1 MRATSSPG
9 SVGNE
14 FNDYDPSTNPD
25 ASIIEAQWANDVQ
38 GDLIAIQEEAGLD
51 EAAYTS
57 AHVLKA
63 IQKIAK
69 ELSKY
74 VGELFFLD
82 EVKDANAY
90 DSGADIEEYFPAICL
105 SSIAGSQVLDVAVWP
120 LLVPHL
126 RAKLLKYQAGKGTE
140 VDNWS
145 VTVSGS
151 DITFPNIAAAN
162 AMLAALAEDQLFHG
176 SYSNWRT
183 VNIDGTDY
191 AISGINL
198 GTRVVTVTGS
208 PTTGSQTA
216 RFYTHRIAGSTTTA
230 REFACNGMTLVG
242 PNDSD
247 DELIPGLRVRNRFQ
261 GHWHNLAWGPDS
273 TNADT
278 SSVSAAAA
286 ISTRSGSGDGI
297 LRTAATQNADEMV
310 KDAITDG
317 PNGTPR
323 TGPTTR
329 PDQLTAHLYRWGKKV
344 L

>member
-14 FNDYDPSTNPD
+14 FNDYDPSTNPN
-25 ASIIEAQWANDVQ
+25 ASIIEAAWANDVQ
-38 GDLIAIQEEAGLD
+38 GDLIAIQDEAGLAQAD
-51 EAAYTS
+51 YTE

-105 SSIAGSQVLDVAVWP
+105 SSIAGSQVLDVSVWP

-216 RFYTHRIAGSTTTA
+216 RFYAHRIAGSTTTA

-247 DELIPGLRVRNRFQ
+247 DELIPGLRVRNRLQ
-261 GHWHNLAWGPDS
+261 GFILDVRGK
-273 TNADT
+273 T
-278 SSVSAAAA
+278 SGNPITHPAGGAVGGSNNTPASAPA
-286 ISTRSGSGDGI
+286 SSGD
-297 LRTAATQNADEMV
+297 EMQ
-310 KDAITDG
+310 ANSFLTDG
-317 PNGTPR
+317 TNGTPR